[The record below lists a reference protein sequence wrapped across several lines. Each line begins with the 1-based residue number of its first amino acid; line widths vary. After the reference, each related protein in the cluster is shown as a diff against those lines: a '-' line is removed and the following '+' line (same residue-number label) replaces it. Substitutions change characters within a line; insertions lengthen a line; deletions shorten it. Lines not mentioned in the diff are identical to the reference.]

1 MNSKGKFCFFATAM
15 VAMTLFGACSGK
27 KSDNA
32 TVADASAADV
42 EFVTDSV
49 SWADSLEFAGC
60 KADVT
65 ITGRYPSAGNQQL
78 VDSVRSWVGGC
89 LGQNMW
95 NTDTIL
101 FVPDAKQLKSGKA
114 LAEACGKALIASAE
128 KDFKGFAGDSIK
140 VDYEYIYNFGSDFST
155 DKVITYFCTRYGY
168 VGGAHGGTLFNN
180 RTFVAANGKS
190 LSIDNMFRPD
200 VRAKLVKM
208 VRTGL
213 WDQYFK
219 PSADDASMT
228 LRDMLLINPDTLPLP
243 QCPPVFLANGLSFIY
258 QQYEIAPYSAGMP
271 SCVLPYAEVK
281 PLMTPEAA
289 ELVP

>member
-1 MNSKGKFCFFATAM
+1 MNSKGKFFFFATSM

-49 SWADSLEFAGC
+49 SWADSLECAGC

-114 LAEACGKALIASAE
+114 LAEACGKALLASAE

-140 VDYEYIYNFGSDFST
+140 VYYEYIYNFGSDFST
-155 DKVITYFCTRYGY
+155 DKVITYFCTRYG
-168 VGGAHGGTLFNN
+168 L
-180 RTFVAANGKS
+180 S
-190 LSIDNMFRPD
+190 LIH
-200 VRAKLVKM
+200 
-208 VRTGL
+208 
-213 WDQYFK
+213 
-219 PSADDASMT
+219 
-228 LRDMLLINPDTLPLP
+228 I
-243 QCPPVFLANGLSFIY
+243 
-258 QQYEIAPYSAGMP
+258 
-271 SCVLPYAEVK
+271 
-281 PLMTPEAA
+281 
-289 ELVP
+289 